1 MFNPPKVMT
10 NPQKVMATC
19 YPPNVRT
26 TVILLRE
33 MCNLQDNTLIKNQNK
48 EKCNQG
54 FEIHLYHGSENQNT
68 YGYIE

>member
-10 NPQKVMATC
+10 NPQKVMATY

-26 TVILLRE
+26 TVILLKE

-48 EKCNQG
+48 EKVHMYMYNIITVQSG
-54 FEIHLYHGSENQNT
+54 F
-68 YGYIE
+68 